1 MDSDKENSVDLNG
14 SFSSSDLSP
23 LTRLAVNR
31 RPGRS
36 SRSRQTV
43 LPSKLK
49 DQNVLL
55 DSVLDTSRKCMIFVL
70 ISVCMTL
77 VIVFTL
83 IMQALLVL
91 DAHKII
97 GNLLLASSTFPKKM
111 ERYRRMI

>member
-55 DSVLDTSRKCMIFVL
+55 DSVLDTSRKCMILGL
-70 ISVCMTL
+70 ISVCM
-77 VIVFTL
+77 IVFNL

-97 GNLLLASSTFPKKM
+97 GNSLLASSTFPKKM
-111 ERYRRMI
+111 EH

>member
-23 LTRLAVNR
+23 LTRLVVNR

-55 DSVLDTSRKCMIFVL
+55 DSVLDTSRKCMILGL
-70 ISVCMTL
+70 ISVCVTL
-77 VIVFTL
+77 VIVFNL
-83 IMQALLVL
+83 IMQVLLVL

-97 GNLLLASSTFPKKM
+97 GNSLLASSTFPKKM
-111 ERYRRMI
+111 EH